1 MITYL
6 ELQKYDSDWRQANTD
21 YLKRKA
27 EGMEGDDLEFLRS
40 VALLRAQLRAVAYLY
55 KNSN

>member
-6 ELQKYDSDWRQANTD
+6 ELQKYDTDWRQANTD
-21 YLKRKA
+21 YLRRKA
-27 EGMEGDDLEFLRS
+27 EGMGGDDLEFLRS

>member
-6 ELQKYDSDWRQANTD
+6 ELQKYDSDWRQANTN
-21 YLKRKA
+21 YLRRKA
-27 EGMEGDDLEFLRS
+27 EGMGGDDLEFLRS

-55 KNSN
+55 KNAN